1 MSMAMIDAGPLVA
14 YYNAGDPWHKKV
26 RVAFERY
33 RGQFVTTSPIITEAM
48 WLLKSN
54 HHVQNELLIDLSKKL
69 YYVEHLQNEDFAR
82 IADLNTKYADLPGD
96 FADLS
101 LIAIAERLNL
111 EDVISLDAD
120 FNLYRRY
127 KTYKF
132 RRILLH

>member
-1 MSMAMIDAGPLVA
+1 MAMAMIDAGPLVA

-26 RVAFERY
+26 LTSFERY
-33 RGQFVTTSPIITEAM
+33 RGQFVTTSPIITEVM
-48 WLLKSN
+48 WLLRSN
-54 HHVQNELLIDLSKKL
+54 YQVQNELLVDLSKGL
-69 YYVEHLQNEDFAR
+69 YYVESLKYDDFAR
-82 IADLNTKYADLPGD
+82 IADLNTKYSDLPGD

-127 KTYKF
+127 KTHKF
-132 RRILLH
+132 NRILLH